1 MPLEGL
7 GWRGYPCLP
16 WPQQLLSSQGS
27 EDQKGVTL
35 QHPPRYASEAAPP
48 SPHSQTLACMHS
60 PEAPSLRDLRRG
72 QGSRNTPTRT
82 EALRTY
88 SSHGGKGGSKGLRSA
103 VAGDNLS
110 WLAHPARRPSGLAP
124 TAPLLRS
131 ERLPQAA
138 WDLSWANVTAPTQGM
153 RVCSLGKRAGRGHTL

>member
-1 MPLEGL
+1 MDGGATPACPGPSSCCRPRGRKTRRASHCNTHQGMHQRLRRPL
-7 GWRGYPCLP
+7 
-16 WPQQLLSSQGS
+16 
-27 EDQKGVTL
+27 
-35 QHPPRYASEAAPP
+35 
-48 SPHSQTLACMHS
+48 PHSQTLACMHS